1 MKNRQIR
8 LDLTLFIFFALLFV
22 FAGNHCF
29 SQVTVSK
36 PSLNFGACSFPSNYH
51 QLENIIIIENARD
64 DFSAA
69 GSNPKLL
76 ELSAPSDFEFRAGT
90 GFATVNSGGNLVVTN
105 FTCTASIVT
114 IEYACTQEN
123 KNDKMTIIGLE
134 IRAINGAST
143 GNITRSGGTGAIN
156 GLTIGETL
164 TTEITSTDQS
174 GFPNRYSTVN
184 YRSGYLSWSEAATW
198 ECGVIPPND
207 GTAEIIVKA
216 YQGSISSNNCLIFDQ
231 NTNVSSVEIQENANL
246 SPGISGDKT
255 LTIQNNFTIQS
266 NGSLRNINW
275 IQNGTNTIQI
285 GGDFI
290 NNGFMS
296 TDGGN
301 NSYNLEI
308 EMNGSAPQLI
318 SGSGS
323 FRMIGSG
330 NGTSSLTINNG
341 ADVTLDATFRTND
354 DNGTPGTVIIDGTL
368 RFSSESDVF
377 NGLGNLVLNGYT
389 ELKASA
395 FNDHYELTGTK
406 VINSSTSTI
415 EFTNSTSSI
424 SIGNIPSTVI
434 GSLVNNVSASGALNV
449 LDNFVISETL
459 TMQTGNIITSSNT
472 ISIGSSTA
480 QIGSLNYQ
488 SGFIEGILKRWFIG
502 TNSGP
507 NSGLYPIS
515 NNGINKRFVTIEYT
529 EATDGGSLKNEWINS
544 QMGYNLNGDTIPTNC
559 NGSFLIEN
567 TDNGYWEITPNDGI
581 TTAENKAYNIT
592 IEGEGILSLVDDCH
606 VTILKRVGSNP
617 WGAPGTHIDN
627 TGDVASPL
635 VKRTNVTGWSNWG
648 FAGGPG
654 DPLPV
659 ELSSFNT
666 ICNDESMLINW
677 VTQSEYNSSHFELM
691 KSRDGYTWELI
702 HNESAAGYS
711 TSEITYSYLD
721 ESFQDCYYKLVQYDI
736 DGKNETF
743 GPIHSGCNS
752 QDSYITTHPNPSS
765 ESFNLI
771 INDGQFFGETE
782 VEYYDTQGKVVKH
795 DIINLKDGINLF
807 VIDASEFKQGVYM
820 IKIRNRNHEK
830 VLKHIVR

>member
-22 FAGNHCF
+22 FAENHCF

-184 YRSGYLSWSEAATW
+184 YRSGYLSWSDAATW

-318 SGSGS
+318 SG
-323 FRMIGSG
+323 
-330 NGTSSLTINNG
+330 
-341 ADVTLDATFRTND
+341 
-354 DNGTPGTVIIDGTL
+354 
-368 RFSSESDVF
+368 
-377 NGLGNLVLNGYT
+377 
-389 ELKASA
+389 
-395 FNDHYELTGTK
+395 
-406 VINSSTSTI
+406 
-415 EFTNSTSSI
+415 
-424 SIGNIPSTVI
+424 
-434 GSLVNNVSASGALNV
+434 
-449 LDNFVISETL
+449 
-459 TMQTGNIITSSNT
+459 
-472 ISIGSSTA
+472 
-480 QIGSLNYQ
+480 
-488 SGFIEGILKRWFIG
+488 
-502 TNSGP
+502 
-507 NSGLYPIS
+507 
-515 NNGINKRFVTIEYT
+515 
-529 EATDGGSLKNEWINS
+529 
-544 QMGYNLNGDTIPTNC
+544 
-559 NGSFLIEN
+559 
-567 TDNGYWEITPNDGI
+567 
-581 TTAENKAYNIT
+581 
-592 IEGEGILSLVDDCH
+592 
-606 VTILKRVGSNP
+606 
-617 WGAPGTHIDN
+617 
-627 TGDVASPL
+627 
-635 VKRTNVTGWSNWG
+635 
-648 FAGGPG
+648 
-654 DPLPV
+654 
-659 ELSSFNT
+659 
-666 ICNDESMLINW
+666 
-677 VTQSEYNSSHFELM
+677 TQS
-691 KSRDGYTWELI
+691 TP
-702 HNESAAGYS
+702 A
-711 TSEITYSYLD
+711 
-721 ESFQDCYYKLVQYDI
+721 
-736 DGKNETF
+736 
-743 GPIHSGCNS
+743 
-752 QDSYITTHPNPSS
+752 
-765 ESFNLI
+765 
-771 INDGQFFGETE
+771 
-782 VEYYDTQGKVVKH
+782 
-795 DIINLKDGINLF
+795 
-807 VIDASEFKQGVYM
+807 
-820 IKIRNRNHEK
+820 
-830 VLKHIVR
+830 

>member
-1 MKNRQIR
+1 MKNRKIHFV
-8 LDLTLFIFFALLFV
+8 LYYYLL
-22 FAGNHCF
+22 A
-29 SQVTVSK
+29 VTVIATSTPSLNAQVFITK
-36 PSLNFGACSFPSNYH
+36 PSLTFGVCSFPSNYH

-64 DFSAA
+64 DFSAT
-69 GSNPKLL
+69 GTNPKSL
-76 ELSAPSDFEFRAGT
+76 ELSSPSGFEFRPGT
-90 GFATVNSGGNLVVTN
+90 GFVTVNSGGNLSIISFN
-105 FTCTASIVT
+105 CTATLIT

-134 IRAINGAST
+134 IRAINAAST
-143 GNITRSGGTGAIN
+143 GNITKSGGTGIIN
-156 GLTIGETL
+156 GLTNGEAL
-164 TTEITSTDQS
+164 TAEISSSDES
-174 GFPNRYSTVN
+174 SFPNRYSTVN
-184 YRSGYLSWSEAATW
+184 YRNGYLSWSDPTTW
-198 ECGVIPPND
+198 ECGVVPPND
-207 GTAEIIVKA
+207 GSAEIFINA
-216 YQGSISSNNCLIFDQ
+216 YQGSFSTNNCLIYDQ
-231 NTNVSSVEIQENANL
+231 NINVSSIEVSENANL

-255 LTIQNNFTIQS
+255 LTIQNNFSIQS

-285 GGDFI
+285 GGDFL

-296 TDGGN
+296 TDGAN

-308 EMNGSAPQLI
+308 EMNGSVPQLI
-318 SGSGS
+318 SGIGS

-330 NGTSSLTINNG
+330 NGTSSLTIKSG
-341 ADVTLDATFRTND
+341 ADVTMDATFRTND
-354 DNGTPGTVIIDGTL
+354 DNGIPGTVIIDGIL
-368 RFSSESDVF
+368 RFSDESDVF

-395 FNDHYELTGTK
+395 FNDHYQLNGTK
-406 VINSSTSTI
+406 IINTVTSTI

-424 SIGNIPSTVI
+424 SISNIPSTII
-434 GSLVNNVSASGALNV
+434 GSLVNNVSNSGNLNI
-449 LDNFVISETL
+449 LDNIVVSETL

-507 NSGLYPIS
+507 SSGLYPIS

-529 EATDGGSLKNEWINS
+529 EATDGGSLKNEWINTE
-544 QMGYNLNGDTIPTNC
+544 MGYNLNGDTIPTNC

-581 TTAENKAYNIT
+581 TTTENKAYNIT

-606 VTILKRVGSNP
+606 VTILKRAGSNP
-617 WGAPGTHIDN
+617 WGAPGIHIDN
-627 TGDVASPL
+627 TGDAVSPV

-648 FAGGPG
+648 LAGGPG

-666 ICNDESMLINW
+666 ICDDESILINW

-691 KSRDGYTWELI
+691 KSRDGYTWESI
-702 HNESAAGYS
+702 HNESGAGFS

-721 ESFQDCYYKLVQYDI
+721 QSFQDCYYKLVQYDI
-736 DGKNETF
+736 DGENETY
-743 GPIHSGCNS
+743 GPIHSGCSN
-752 QDSYITTHPNPSS
+752 QNSYITTHPNPSS

-771 INDGQFFGETE
+771 INDGKFFGETE
-782 VEYYDTQGKVVKH
+782 VEYYDTQGKVIKH

>member
-1 MKNRQIR
+1 MKTRQVHFS
-8 LDLTLFIFFALLFV
+8 LYFLLLAITVFV
-22 FAGNHCF
+22 ISITKLNA
-29 SQVTVSK
+29 QVSISK
-36 PSLNFGACSFPSNYH
+36 PNLTFGVCSFPSSYH

-69 GSNPKLL
+69 GINPKSL
-76 ELSAPSDFEFRAGT
+76 ELSAPSDFEFRPGT
-90 GFATVNSGGNLVVTN
+90 GFATVNSGGNLAVVSYN
-105 FTCTASIVT
+105 CTATTIT
-114 IEYACTQEN
+114 IEYDCIQVN

-134 IRAINGAST
+134 VRAINGASS
-143 GNITRSGGTGAIN
+143 GNIIRTGGTGIIN
-156 GLTIGETL
+156 GLTTGETL
-164 TTEITSTDQS
+164 TTTISSTDQS
-174 GFPNRYSTVN
+174 GSPNRFATVN
-184 YRSGYLSWSEAATW
+184 YKSGYLSWSDAATW

-207 GTAEIIVKA
+207 GSAEIIVNA
-216 YQGSISSNNCLIFDQ
+216 YQGPYNNNNCLIFDQ
-231 NTNVSSVEIQENANL
+231 NINVSSVEITENANL

-255 LTIQNNFTIQS
+255 LTIQNDFTIQS
-266 NGSLRNINW
+266 NGSVRNINW

-285 GGDFI
+285 GGDFL

-296 TDGGN
+296 TDGAN
-301 NSYNLEI
+301 NSYNLGI
-308 EMNGSAPQLI
+308 EMNGSTPQLI
-318 SGSGS
+318 SGTGS

-330 NGTSSLTINNG
+330 NGTSSFKINSG

-354 DNGTPGTVIIDGTL
+354 DNGIPGNVIIDGTL
-368 RFSSESDVF
+368 RFSDESDVF

-395 FNDHYELTGTK
+395 FNDHYELIGTK
-406 VINSSTSTI
+406 VINTATSTI
-415 EFTNSTSSI
+415 EFTNSVSSI
-424 SIGNIPSTVI
+424 SIANIPSPVL
-434 GSLVNNVSASGALNV
+434 GSLVNNVTSSGALNI
-449 LDNFVISETL
+449 LDNIVVSETL

-472 ISIGSSTA
+472 ISIGASTA

-488 SGFIEGILKRWFIG
+488 SGFIEGILKRWFTG

-507 NSGLYPIS
+507 SSGLYPIS

-529 EATDGGSLKNEWINS
+529 EATDGGSLKNEWINA

-581 TTAENKAYNIT
+581 TTTENKAYNLT
-592 IEGEGILSLVDDCH
+592 IEAEGILSLVDDCH

-617 WGAPGTHIDN
+617 WGAPGTHVDN
-627 TGDVASPL
+627 TGDAVSPL
-635 VKRTNVTGWSNWG
+635 VKRTNVKGWSNWG
-648 FAGGPG
+648 LAGGPG

-666 ICNDESMLINW
+666 ICDDESILINW

-702 HNESAAGYS
+702 QNESAAGYS

-721 ESFQDCYYKLVQYDI
+721 QAFQDCYYKLVQYDI
-736 DGKNETF
+736 DGESETY

-752 QDSYITTHPNPSS
+752 QNSYITTHPNPSS

-771 INDGQFFGETE
+771 INDSKFFGDTE
-782 VEYYDTQGKVVKH
+782 VEYYDPQGKVVKH

-807 VIDASEFKQGVYM
+807 VIDSSKLKQGVYM
-820 IKIRNRNHEK
+820 IRIKNRNNEK
-830 VLKHIVR
+830 VLKHIVH